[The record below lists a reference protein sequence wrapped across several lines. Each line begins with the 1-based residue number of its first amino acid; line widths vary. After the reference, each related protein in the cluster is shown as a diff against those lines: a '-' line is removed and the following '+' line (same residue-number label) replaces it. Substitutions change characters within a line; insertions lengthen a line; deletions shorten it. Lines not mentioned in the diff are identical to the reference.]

1 MIILGFLICSGIF
14 NPDKELIYIHNR
26 SEKSSAKNGLV
37 PDVYIINYILKNDGI
52 IYNDNTMKKI
62 NKLNFKELFILKYN
76 IAKLKMYIHIHD
88 IPETDKKEEFFEIE
102 GKRYNIN
109 SFSFYKEA
117 NETYKKIRNGIEK
130 FY

>member
-62 NKLNFKELFILKYN
+62 NKLNFKELFILKSPTT
-76 IAKLKMYIHIHD
+76 I
-88 IPETDKKEEFFEIE
+88 
-102 GKRYNIN
+102 
-109 SFSFYKEA
+109 
-117 NETYKKIRNGIEK
+117 
-130 FY
+130 